1 MLVYMAKAPGD
12 PSQWDGAG
20 KVWFKINEW
29 GPDFS
34 GGSIKWPQLGK
45 CFMADLKTVGCY

>member
-20 KVWFKINEW
+20 NVWFKINEW

-34 GGSIKWPQLGK
+34 GGSINWPQLGEYIRI
-45 CFMADLKTVGCY
+45 CRGLVTC